1 MNLKHV
7 RETYAHGKSQKQVAD
22 DLGIHFRTYQNWEQ
36 GVREPGMQDTIM
48 LAKYFGCSLQEIIDE
63 DSVQYAYVRL
73 RDAQTE
79 KLVRI
84 FEQLPPEGRRAL
96 MACANGI
103 LTAYLE

>member
-1 MNLKHV
+1 MSLKAV
-7 RETYAHGKSQKQVAD
+7 RLSQPEPKTQKQVAE
-22 DLGIHFRTYQNWEQ
+22 DLGIHYRTYQNWEN
-36 GVREPGMQDTIM
+36 GTYEPSTKDAIR
-48 LAKYFGCSLQEIIDE
+48 LAEYFHCTLE
-63 DSVQYAYVRL
+63 DVCDSERVNLYVERL
-73 RDAQTE
+73 ERAQTD